1 MRLMSMKLRQC
12 LFLVSGLLFV
22 APAIATAEKPSS
34 AEGRHSEHRA
44 LEDDVRHRGIIVL
57 DTVYKTTPAVRHEM
71 IAALQIY
78 ESLAEALASDD
89 ASAADAAAKT
99 MLERVDAVSDGA
111 LREAGQEAWHQHADL
126 YVKTLREFRH
136 EASLGAKR
144 SYFAHI
150 SEIVYCTVKSFGLGA
165 ELSNVYFCPMALDGS
180 GAFWLRETD
189 DVRNPYF
196 GADMF
201 GCGEPRETLGP

>member
-1 MRLMSMKLRQC
+1 VGLFGEHRIPERGISKNSAGYGVLMRLMSMKLRQC

-78 ESLAEALASDD
+78 ESLAEA
-89 ASAADAAAKT
+89 
-99 MLERVDAVSDGA
+99 
-111 LREAGQEAWHQHADL
+111 
-126 YVKTLREFRH
+126 
-136 EASLGAKR
+136 
-144 SYFAHI
+144 
-150 SEIVYCTVKSFGLGA
+150 
-165 ELSNVYFCPMALDGS
+165 
-180 GAFWLRETD
+180 
-189 DVRNPYF
+189 
-196 GADMF
+196 
-201 GCGEPRETLGP
+201 